1 MIPWPRNAYGPL
13 FPTENSEEAVRLLAI
28 SPHERVLEVGGAAN
42 PFPRADVVCDLT
54 FGSTNQRN
62 GSPGVFRP
70 GVTYVEASAE
80 SLPFADGEFD
90 VVWCTQVLEH
100 VPDPIKAAAELCRV
114 AKRGFIELP
123 SRVGEMMNGN
133 PTHRWVVDREG
144 DTLVFHPRTF
154 VEHPFDNLLYAHLF
168 RDESFRVRC
177 DRDLRNVL
185 NHQIAFEGRLTVRVA
200 AAGSCVFDY
209 GNVEQAARA
218 HHSFA
223 RHCLVAGA
231 EVTYALPDALE
242 AYRLVPDRPE
252 TRFLYACYLA
262 RLLQFDDA
270 LAVLGDEQEMAVSSL
285 RRLLLRARDGEPV
298 DMDHLPAPPILPEGL
313 PLIRDG
319 GDRPPVSLVIP
330 APSTDGLRDAVESAL
345 AQDYPHVEVVVAT
358 CAPKTEVDAYLAPFS
373 GIDRLRLVFVA
384 TGADEVR
391 LLQEG
396 FGAARGTLI
405 GVVLLGDRLMAQHVD
420 RLASELHAS
429 DAGAVFSNA
438 LLLDGSGVLVPKLAP
453 GNPGG
458 GGFPLSCLLAR
469 DRALMSGGP
478 IHAGEPHAL
487 SEWLAR
493 FARAVRPRHVHVVT
507 VLTGRPRELGAH
519 VIDAA
524 RAALDLRPLD
534 LYRELLAAH
543 ERIRALEGRHGN
555 PMGNT
560 RV

>member
-1 MIPWPRNAYGPL
+1 MIPWPRNDFGPL
-13 FPTENSEEAVRLLAI
+13 FPSENAEEAVRLLGI
-28 SPHERVLEVGGAAN
+28 LPHERVLEVGGAAN
-42 PFPRADVVCDLT
+42 PFPRANVVCDLT

-80 SLPFADGEFD
+80 SLPFRDGEFD

-100 VPDPIKAAAELCRV
+100 VPNPLKAARELSRV
-114 AKRGFIELP
+114 ARRGFIELP
-123 SRVGEMMNGN
+123 SRVGEMLNGN

-168 RDESFRVRC
+168 KDAAFRTRC

-185 NHQIAFEGRLTVRVA
+185 NHQLVFQGHFDVRVMT
-200 AAGSCVFDY
+200 SKERVFDY
-209 GNVEQAARA
+209 ENPEHAARA

-242 AYRLVPDRPE
+242 AYRLVPNRPE

-270 LAVLGDEQEMAVSSL
+270 LAVLGDEQEMAVAAL
-285 RRLLLRARDGEPV
+285 RRLLERARAGDPV
-298 DMDHLPAPPILPEGL
+298 DLDHLPPPPPLPEGL
-313 PLIRDG
+313 PPIRDG

-330 APSTDGLRDAVESAL
+330 APTIDGLRDAVESAL
-345 AQDYPHVEVVVAT
+345 AQDYPHVETVVAT
-358 CAPKTEVDAYLAPFS
+358 SAPRDVVDRCLAPFA
-373 GIDRLRLVFVA
+373 GIARLRVVYVA
-384 TGADEVR
+384 SGADEVR

-396 FGAARGTLI
+396 FGSARGTLI
-405 GVVLLGDRLMAQHVD
+405 GVVLPGDRLMAHHVD
-420 RLASELHAS
+420 RLASEIYAS
-429 DAGAVFSNA
+429 DSGAVFGNA
-438 LLLDGSGVLVPKLAP
+438 LLLDGSGVLVPKLSP

-458 GGFPLSCLLAR
+458 GGFPLTCLLAR
-469 DRALMSGGP
+469 DKALMSGGP
-478 IHAGEPHAL
+478 IRAGEPHAL

-493 FARAVRPRHVHVVT
+493 FAREVRPRHVHVVT
-507 VLTGRPRELGAH
+507 VMTGRPRDVGSH

-543 ERIRALEGRHGN
+543 ERIRALEGRLGSSSGSHG
-555 PMGNT
+555 
-560 RV
+560 R